1 MTKSFADLG
10 LSDLSLEAITKK
22 GFEEPT
28 EIQAKVI
35 PLLLGADSDVIA
47 QAQTGTGKTAAFGLV
62 FVDKL
67 IAGKHKAPQAIVL
80 APTRELA
87 VQVADEMSSLKGN
100 NNLSIIPIY
109 GGQSWGMQRKHLQ
122 NGVDIVVGTP
132 GRVLD
137 HLKKGTLKLDQIQYC
152 VLDEADE
159 MLNMGFVEEIEN
171 ILEFTNQER
180 QTLLFSATMPPRIA
194 NLAKK
199 YMRSPISIKTEQDR
213 IANNAVDQIYFEVT
227 QANKFDTLCRIMD
240 MEEDFYGIVFC
251 RTKVSCDEVN
261 QHLAQRGYRSEG
273 FHGDI
278 SQDRREQIMGNFRK
292 HKLDILVATDVA
304 ARGIDVSDLTHVI
317 NYALPQD
324 SESYVHRIGR
334 TGRAGKAGK
343 AITLITPSEYRK
355 LRRFEQHAKADIQKQ
370 FVPDA
375 TAMVDIKKRRIMK
388 DIEPLLEPSE
398 GRKKYET
405 IAASMFPDQDPQT
418 VIAALLQYSFSESLD
433 EASYKNIAALSSDQH
448 SGGGRGR
455 ERDRGRGG
463 RDRTERGG
471 DHSHDRDRRQQRER
485 LSGGMGITRLFLT
498 TGRQD
503 GATIPSI
510 LQMIEKDFGVSGKL
524 VGDIDIMNDYSFI
537 SVPFPEAETIL
548 DAFHE
553 MKKKRRPPVR
563 VERVAKDKR
572 SSGSG
577 GSRKDRSKAKNKGKR
592 GNSNADKG
600 RAVKKRY

>member
-1 MTKSFADLG
+1 MTESFAALG

-35 PLLLGADSDVIA
+35 PLLLKNDSDVIA

-67 IAGKHKAPQAIVL
+67 KAGKHKSPQAIVL

-100 NNLSIIPIY
+100 NNLSIVPIY

-159 MLNMGFVEEIEN
+159 MLNMGFVEDIEA
-171 ILEFTNQER
+171 ILEFTKPER

-199 YMRSPISIKTEQDR
+199 YMKSPVSIKTEQDR

-227 QANKFDTLCRIMD
+227 QANKFDTLCRIID
-240 MEEDFYGIVFC
+240 MEEEFYGIVFC
-251 RTKVSCDEVN
+251 RTKISSDEVN
-261 QHLAQRGYRSEG
+261 QHLNQRGYRSET

-278 SQDRREQIMGNFRK
+278 SQDRREQIMGDFRK
-292 HKLDILVATDVA
+292 KKLEILVATDVA

-317 NYALPQD
+317 NYALPQN

-334 TGRAGKAGK
+334 TGRAGKDGK

-355 LRRFEQHAKADIQKQ
+355 LRMFEHHAKAEIQKQ

-375 TAMVDIKKRRIMK
+375 TAMVDIKKQRIIK
-388 DIEPLLEPSE
+388 DIEPLLAPSKDLE
-398 GRKKYET
+398 KYELL
-405 IAASMFPDQDPQT
+405 AGEMFGDHDPQA
-418 VIAALLQYSFSESLD
+418 VIAALLQYSFADTLSED
-433 EASYKNIAALSSDQH
+433 SYKKIATLRSDQKPDR
-448 SGGGRGR
+448 GGR
-455 ERDRGRGG
+455 ERGARRDRGS
-463 RDRTERGG
+463 ERGG
-471 DHSHDRDRRQQRER
+471 DHSLDRDRRQRRER
-485 LSGGMGITRLFLT
+485 SGDGMGITRLFLT
-498 TGRQD
+498 TGRRD
-503 GATIPSI
+503 GASVISI
-510 LQMIEKDFGVSGKL
+510 LKMIEKDFGVSGSL
-524 VGDIDIMNDYSFI
+524 VGDIDIMNDYSFV

-548 DAFHE
+548 DAFHA
-553 MKKKRRPPVR
+553 MKKDKRPPVR
-563 VERVAKDKR
+563 VERVSKMKR
-572 SSGSG
+572 GKV
-577 GSRKDRSKAKNKGKR
+577 GSRKERSKAKNKGGGKR
-592 GNSNADKG
+592 KGKSNSAG
-600 RAVKKRY
+600 KRR

>member
-1 MTKSFADLG
+1 MTKSFASLG

-35 PLLLGADSDVIA
+35 PLLLKNDSDVIA

-67 IAGKHKAPQAIVL
+67 KAGKHKAPQAIVL

-109 GGQSWGMQRKHLQ
+109 GGQSWGMQRKHLV

-159 MLNMGFVEEIEN
+159 MLNMGFVEEIEA
-171 ILEFTNQER
+171 ILEFTNPER
-180 QTLLFSATMPPRIA
+180 QTLLFSATMPSRIA

-199 YMRSPISIKTEQDR
+199 YMKSPVSIKTEHDR

-227 QANKFDTLCRIMD
+227 QANKFDTLCRIID
-240 MEEDFYGIVFC
+240 MEEEFYGIVFC
-251 RTKVSCDEVN
+251 RTKISCDEVN
-261 QHLAQRGYRSEG
+261 QHLSQRGYRSEA

-278 SQDRREQIMGNFRK
+278 SQDRREQIMNDFRK
-292 HKLDILVATDVA
+292 RKTEILVATDVA
-304 ARGIDVSDLTHVI
+304 ARGIDVNNLTHVI
-317 NYALPQD
+317 NYALPQN

-334 TGRAGKAGK
+334 TGRAGKDGK

-355 LRRFEQHAKADIQKQ
+355 LRMFEHHAKAEIQKQ
-370 FVPDA
+370 NVPDA
-375 TAMVDIKKRRIMK
+375 TAMVDIKKRRIVK
-388 DIEPLLEPSE
+388 DLEPLFEPSKDFE
-398 GRKKYET
+398 KYQLLAGEMFGDKK
-405 IAASMFPDQDPQT
+405 PQE
-418 VIAALLQYSFSESLD
+418 VIAALLQYSFSDTLD
-433 EASYKNIAALSSDQH
+433 EGAYKHIATLRSDQKPDR
-448 SGGGRGR
+448 GGRERGGRGR
-455 ERDRGRGG
+455 DRSV
-463 RDRTERGG
+463 ERGG
-471 DHSHDRDRRQQRER
+471 DHNHDRERRQRREQ
-485 LSGGMGITRLFLT
+485 SGGTMGITRLFLT

-503 GATIPSI
+503 GASVPSI

-524 VGDIDIMNDYSFI
+524 VGDIDIMNDYTFV

-563 VERVAKDKR
+563 VERVSKMKQ
-572 SSGSG
+572 GKV
-577 GSRKDRSKAKNKGKR
+577 GSRTDRSKARNKGRK
-592 GNSNADKG
+592 GKGKSNSDKG
-600 RAVKKRY
+600 RAMKKRY

>member
-1 MTKSFADLG
+1 MTKSFAALG
-10 LSDLSLEAITKK
+10 LSDLSLEAISKK

-67 IAGKHKAPQAIVL
+67 IAGKHKSPQAIVL

-109 GGQSWGMQRKHLQ
+109 GGQSWGMQRKHL
-122 NGVDIVVGTP
+122 NAGVDIVVGTP

-159 MLNMGFVEEIEN
+159 MLNMGFVEDIEA

-199 YMRSPISIKTEQDR
+199 YMQSPVSIKTEQDR

-227 QANKFDTLCRIMD
+227 QANKFDTLCRIID

-251 RTKVSCDEVN
+251 RTKISSDEVN
-261 QHLAQRGYRSEG
+261 QHLNQRGYRSET

-278 SQDRREQIMGNFRK
+278 SQDRREQIMGDFRK
-292 HKLDILVATDVA
+292 KKLEILVATDVA

-334 TGRAGKAGK
+334 TGRAGKEGK

-355 LRRFEQHAKADIQKQ
+355 LRMFEQRAKADIQKQ

-375 TAMVDIKKRRIMK
+375 TAMVDLKKRKIMR
-388 DIEPLLEPSE
+388 DIEPLLEPSDDL
-398 GRKKYET
+398 KKYEALAT
-405 IAASMFPDQDPQT
+405 SMFTDQEPQA
-418 VIAALLQYSFSESLD
+418 VIAALLKYSFSDTLD
-433 EASYKNIAALSSDQH
+433 ENAYKNIVALSSDQH

-471 DHSHDRDRRQQRER
+471 DHSHDRDRRQRRER
-485 LSGGMGITRLFLT
+485 ASGGMGITRLFLT
-498 TGRQD
+498 TGRAD

-548 DAFHE
+548 DAFHA

-572 SSGSG
+572 NGG
-577 GSRKDRSKAKNKGKR
+577 GSRKERSKAKNKGKKKK
-592 GNSNADKG
+592 GKSNSDG
-600 RAVKKRY
+600 RRR